1 MKKTKR
7 FLPQENEE
15 PSPVVAHNEAAASWA
30 WAQAQGTHLLLDQAA
45 KAGSWAWEEDFEMK
59 KRKIISNQLKIIE
72 IN

>member
-15 PSPVVAHNEAAASWA
+15 PSPAFAHNEAAASWA

-45 KAGSWAWEEDFEMK
+45 KAGSWAWEEYFEMK
-59 KRKIISNQLKIIE
+59 KRKIKDKKIKSYQ